1 MNLNAEYA
9 GNPYCERAKN
19 ASRAGVVLDA
29 IEGNSTTLGFAK
41 TGADGWQAYNLMRCV
56 GKSASD
62 VHRFYASLVVVMV
75 LGVILLFVA
84 VPSKWLEGC
93 QVCTKYEARTV
104 YRDGRAKQTTVCAES
119 RAGSPQECRRQA
131 VWVKVVAGILL
142 SGFAVWIVHTVYVF
156 RLKTRVFQP
165 AGLIGTTLA
174 RSVL

>member
-9 GNPYCERAKN
+9 GNVLRARQERELPASSSTQSRATAPPWVLRRPAPTVGKRTISCGAS
-19 ASRAGVVLDA
+19 ASRRA
-29 IEGNSTTLGFAK
+29 IA
-41 TGADGWQAYNLMRCV
+41 
-56 GKSASD
+56 
-62 VHRFYASLVVVMV
+62 HRFYASLVVVMV

-104 YRDGRAKQTTVCAES
+104 YRDGRAKQRRCAPS
-119 RAGSPQECRRQA
+119 RAPDHRKSAGGRRCGSRSSLESCLRIRRLDRA
-131 VWVKVVAGILL
+131 HRLR
-142 SGFAVWIVHTVYVF
+142 F